1 VTESQLQ
8 VNELTETNICVPAGS
23 TVSVRASGSIRVGSF
38 VGVVDPQGTEQG
50 FMGAPLGDSYDLI
63 RSLQHGALMCRMTGE
78 QDWRLCA
85 ANLTFQSPLDGC
97 LEFQINDNDQGNN
110 SGAFD
115 VNVSV
120 TQP

>member
-1 VTESQLQ
+1 LQ
-8 VNELTETNICVPAGS
+8 VNELTQTNICVPAGS
-23 TVSVRASGSIRVGSF
+23 TISVRASGSIRVGPF
-38 VGVVDPQGTEQG
+38 VGVVDPEGTERG
-50 FMGAPLGDSYDLI
+50 FMGATLGDSYDLV
-63 RSLQHGALMCRMTGE
+63 RSLPHGALMCRVTGE

-115 VNVSV
+115 VRVEVS
-120 TQP
+120 